1 MRKYLK
7 DNDISYRN
15 DILIRLL
22 KKIKRDKIS
31 IFYLGFSFFCDIA
44 YYSLVG
50 IFIIILTTE
59 LSLSST
65 VASYV
70 KLFSGIG
77 AGLVGVI
84 ILSKLTLKNDYINI
98 SIKYVFRFISYLL
111 PIFCF
116 TKMTVVIGLFYTVLT
131 SSAYTHIL
139 DAPYINRFDNEEQLA
154 FANLKV

>member
-1 MRKYLK
+1 
-7 DNDISYRN
+7 
-15 DILIRLL
+15 
-22 KKIKRDKIS
+22 
-31 IFYLGFSFFCDIA
+31 
-44 YYSLVG
+44 VG

-65 VASYV
+65 VDSYV